1 MKPGSNSDGC
11 SQMDEDEDE
20 SEDEDE
26 IAPRKGHP
34 VPQPELQGFILCKQ
48 LLHVILDQVI
58 SHPAV
63 MREERGK
70 RPSSREKA
78 GYWDGEPAVSVG
90 ADAFLWEI
98 TGCGSL

>member
-1 MKPGSNSDGC
+1 MRLPQGKGSC
-11 SQMDEDEDE
+11 SALLAQ
-20 SEDEDE
+20 ST
-26 IAPRKGHP
+26 
-34 VPQPELQGFILCKQ
+34 QPELQEGSFMFILHKH

-78 GYWDGEPAVSVG
+78 GYWDGEAAVPVG
-90 ADAFLWEI
+90 ADCVSLGDNRLWV
-98 TGCGSL
+98 TVKQSPPQTAL